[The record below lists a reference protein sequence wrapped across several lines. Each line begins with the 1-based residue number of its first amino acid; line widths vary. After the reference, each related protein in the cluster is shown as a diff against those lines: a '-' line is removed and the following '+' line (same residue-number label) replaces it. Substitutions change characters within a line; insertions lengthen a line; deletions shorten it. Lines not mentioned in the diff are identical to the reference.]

1 MAVATIEISQE
12 TVKTDKGAVKLTIT
26 AAGTNITSAVF
37 AIEVLPRS
45 SDSLDP
51 LYRFSHVC
59 SPSELVEFPDYEPED
74 ECYFR
79 TDCIEMIFDTVDIAI
94 RTNLVTLSDDA
105 KYEDK
110 TMIDYSSGEITTTE
124 SRELMKFIN
133 EKYYFCISSVV
144 C

>member
-26 AAGTNITSAVF
+26 ATGTNITSAVF

-45 SDSLDP
+45 TDTLDP
-51 LYRFSHVC
+51 IYRFSHVC

-79 TDCIEMIFDTVDIAI
+79 TDCIEMIFDTAVLADLTLHSIEKDVNALVKEYNQLFALTDDDGGVVSDSLLYTEI
-94 RTNLVTLSDDA
+94 RT
-105 KYEDK
+105 YP
-110 TMIDYSSGEITTTE
+110 
-124 SRELMKFIN
+124 
-133 EKYYFCISSVV
+133 
-144 C
+144 